1 MNNIHRHQILERL
14 GIEQL
19 PALLPGEEI
28 PFFEPEETRAEI
40 PIISLPVSTLQ
51 CFGIRSEATTDNYLQ
66 VPGRKCPACLAKGE
80 TVWVIPGKC
89 CPQCGTPV
97 N

>member
-1 MNNIHRHQILERL
+1 MSLNNFTNNVRRQEILERL

-19 PALLPGEEI
+19 PPLMPGEEYAHA
-28 PFFEPEETRAEI
+28 EPERGGSV
-40 PIISLPVSTLQ
+40 PMVMLP
-51 CFGIRSEATTDNYLQ
+51 